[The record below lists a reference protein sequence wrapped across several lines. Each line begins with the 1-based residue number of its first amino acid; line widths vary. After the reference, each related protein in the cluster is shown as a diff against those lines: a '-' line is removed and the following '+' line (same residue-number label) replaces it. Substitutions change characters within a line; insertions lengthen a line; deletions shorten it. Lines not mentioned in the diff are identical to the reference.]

1 MAVIGID
8 VGGTFTDLHAEED
21 GRTCVIKVPSTP
33 QAPARAVVA
42 ALEKA
47 GEAGFLGPV
56 IHGTTVALNA
66 LLEGRTHRVAF
77 VTGEGFRDLIEIGRQ
92 DRDDI
97 YALHPSKTLP
107 LVPRRLRFEV
117 PARIWPREDGPG
129 FLEIHRPSR
138 TELASLKKKLEAA
151 RVEAVAVC
159 LLHSWADPRMEE
171 QIGRSLAGLKLPV
184 TLSGRLL
191 PEHRE
196 FERFSTA
203 IVNAGLA
210 PLMASYVASLTARFG
225 GRSLRL
231 LQSSGESISVE
242 RAAREPARILLSGP
256 AGGVVG
262 ARMAAREAGFEQMVG
277 LDMGGTSTDVSFHEG
292 SRDGAPQPWSGQRTP
307 GPVRIGGHP
316 IGLPSLDIHT
326 IGCGGGSIATVDSA
340 GALHVGPLSAGADPG
355 PVCHGRGSR
364 PTVTDA
370 HVLLGHIRSD
380 RFLGGNDALVIDRV
394 ERAYR
399 DLARSLGASPEEA
412 AIGVI
417 EAARASMKR
426 AIGVMTMQRGHDPE
440 ALPLV
445 AFGGAGGLHAAAL
458 AESMNMPAALIPAS
472 PGALS
477 AMGMARSTPGHEC
490 ARGCMQPLSAWPQ
503 SRLRGEFANLER
515 EARAVLAADGA
526 LPSRVQISKRLD
538 LRYRGQSFELT
549 IPWSPRVAESFHR
562 VHARLYGYA
571 LESVPIELVCI
582 RAVAFIPATGS
593 LGKRPRRRQLPG
605 RAIRDHRRVV
615 FDRARRTAVLDRSS
629 LQPGHSLLGPA
640 VIEEYT
646 ATTLLPRGWRI
657 DVTHGSHLLMV
668 RI

>member
-47 GEAGFLGPV
+47 GEAGFLGPG

-210 PLMASYVASLTARFG
+210 
-225 GRSLRL
+225 L
-231 LQSSGESISVE
+231 LLLPA
-242 RAAREPARILLSGP
+242 AAR
-256 AGGVVG
+256 
-262 ARMAAREAGFEQMVG
+262 
-277 LDMGGTSTDVSFHEG
+277 
-292 SRDGAPQPWSGQRTP
+292 
-307 GPVRIGGHP
+307 
-316 IGLPSLDIHT
+316 
-326 IGCGGGSIATVDSA
+326 
-340 GALHVGPLSAGADPG
+340 
-355 PVCHGRGSR
+355 
-364 PTVTDA
+364 
-370 HVLLGHIRSD
+370 
-380 RFLGGNDALVIDRV
+380 
-394 ERAYR
+394 
-399 DLARSLGASPEEA
+399 SP
-412 AIGVI
+412 
-417 EAARASMKR
+417 
-426 AIGVMTMQRGHDPE
+426 
-440 ALPLV
+440 
-445 AFGGAGGLHAAAL
+445 
-458 AESMNMPAALIPAS
+458 
-472 PGALS
+472 
-477 AMGMARSTPGHEC
+477 
-490 ARGCMQPLSAWPQ
+490 
-503 SRLRGEFANLER
+503 
-515 EARAVLAADGA
+515 
-526 LPSRVQISKRLD
+526 
-538 LRYRGQSFELT
+538 
-549 IPWSPRVAESFHR
+549 
-562 VHARLYGYA
+562 
-571 LESVPIELVCI
+571 
-582 RAVAFIPATGS
+582 
-593 LGKRPRRRQLPG
+593 
-605 RAIRDHRRVV
+605 
-615 FDRARRTAVLDRSS
+615 
-629 LQPGHSLLGPA
+629 
-640 VIEEYT
+640 
-646 ATTLLPRGWRI
+646 
-657 DVTHGSHLLMV
+657 
-668 RI
+668 